1 VTTAVPLSEQDRAA
15 VQRRLVDVTGG
26 PVVVETEVDP
36 DILGGLVARI
46 GDRLIDGSTKSR
58 LIALKRQLAG
68 TPS

>member
-1 VTTAVPLSEQDRAA
+1 
-15 VQRRLVDVTGG
+15 
-26 PVVVETEVDP
+26 VETEVDP